1 MSRWIVVGRGGIL
14 DAAHVVAIAR
24 ARSAPVKRLLEAAG
38 PARVINLTYGYP
50 RQSVVL
56 LDNGF
61 LAVVTLS
68 VEDLARHLQLEEEP
82 DEPPC

>member
-1 MSRWIVVGRGGIL
+1 MTRFVVLGRGGVI
-14 DAAHVVAIAR
+14 DADRVVAIVR

-38 PARVINLTYGYP
+38 PSRLINLTYGEP

-61 LAVVTLS
+61 LAVVTL
-68 VEDLARHLQLEEEP
+68 AP
-82 DEPPC
+82 DALLKLIENGGKDE